1 VSLGADRIRTAAR
14 RVKRSDPPGI
24 VAALVLMVAM
34 LTSCGHQVHSADTST
49 PPTQSAVHNG
59 ADVDF
64 ARNMIPHHQQAVT
77 LAAMVPAHTANP
89 ELRVIATHIAAD
101 QQSEVRTL
109 NGLLAGWG
117 EPTVDP
123 DGTSSP
129 HQDGMPMM
137 GMVDQATLDRLH
149 TLNDDGFD
157 TLWATSMIGHHE
169 GAVRM
174 AQDEVAHGESPDGV
188 RVAKTI
194 VTTQQ
199 REIAV
204 LTHLISAAQ

>member
-1 VSLGADRIRTAAR
+1 
-14 RVKRSDPPGI
+14 
-24 VAALVLMVAM
+24 VAALVLTVVM
-34 LTSCGHQVHSADTST
+34 LTSCGDSVHSADTPT
-49 PPTQSAVHNG
+49 PLAQSAVHNG

-64 ARNMIPHHQQAVT
+64 ARNMIPHHQQAVI

-89 ELRVIATHIAAD
+89 ELRVIATHIGAD
-101 QQSEVRTL
+101 QQSEIRTL

-123 DGTSSP
+123 DVTSNP

-137 GMVDQATLDRLH
+137 GMVDQATLDRLRA
-149 TLNDDGFD
+149 LNDDGFD
-157 TLWATSMIGHHE
+157 TLWTTSMISHHE

-174 AQDEVAHGESPDGV
+174 AQDEMAHGESPDGV
-188 RVAKTI
+188 RVAEMI